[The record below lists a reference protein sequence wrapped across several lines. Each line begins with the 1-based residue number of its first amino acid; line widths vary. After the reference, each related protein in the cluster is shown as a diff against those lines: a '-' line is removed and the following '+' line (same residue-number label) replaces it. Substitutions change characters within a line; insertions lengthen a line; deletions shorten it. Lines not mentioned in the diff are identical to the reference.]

1 MGSSISGKTLINI
14 QFEKSKR
21 SLLTTFT
28 FLHQVACILIVPPVE
43 SRMISKL
50 ANLKTAAVGTV
61 SDIASIVPNVIRA
74 KGSAVL
80 QAAAR
85 AANIAAVGAGLK
97 GLSNLFSVF
106 YIVKKNAL
114 FRIEINLSLIVVWEF
129 R

>member
-1 MGSSISGKTLINI
+1 M
-14 QFEKSKR
+14 
-21 SLLTTFT
+21 
-28 FLHQVACILIVPPVE
+28 
-43 SRMISKL
+43 
-50 ANLKTAAVGTV
+50 